1 MRVRASGFSMIELL
15 IAMSITMGVGLIA
28 FQLFLQ
34 NQNVFRDENLVL
46 ELQQS
51 VRAVA
56 SMMADELRQAGQG
69 TPTYS
74 ASQDTSTAEA
84 SQTFLNGTDAGSI
97 VFRSGVRNAMAI
109 PSSSTTYAVGS
120 PTAILIDNASNIN
133 SIVGGDSGYFLYLW
147 GQTTNS
153 WTWVRAQITAIDTAS
168 NPNTITA
175 TPRQISGQGGTFSL
189 TPNLVLEEAIEYR
202 LSSDEIQRGT
212 SGDFTTLT
220 SPTMTYQTIGENFTR
235 LSFTYYDEDDTAVTV
250 MSLADRASI
259 RRVDFTLAAQ
269 TAEVLPS
276 TGERQTYAITMRI
289 HPRNVRF
296 Y

>member
-1 MRVRASGFSMIELL
+1 
-15 IAMSITMGVGLIA
+15 MGVGLIA
-28 FQLFLQ
+28 FQLLLQ

-51 VRAVA
+51 VRSVA

-84 SQTFLNGTDAGSI
+84 SQTFLNGTAAGAI

-120 PTAILIDNASNIN
+120 PTAISIDNASDIN

-147 GQTTNS
+147 GPTTNS

-220 SPTMTYQTIGENFTR
+220 SPTMTYQTIGENFTS
-235 LSFTYYDEDDTAVTV
+235 LSFTYYDEDDTEVTV

-276 TGERQTYAITMRI
+276 TGERRTYAITMRI